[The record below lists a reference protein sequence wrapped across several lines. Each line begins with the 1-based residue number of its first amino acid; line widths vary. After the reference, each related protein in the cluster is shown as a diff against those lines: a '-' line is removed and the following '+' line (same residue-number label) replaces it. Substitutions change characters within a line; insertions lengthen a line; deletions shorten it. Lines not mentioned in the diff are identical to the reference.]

1 MGKLDDVINKIN
13 GVSETVNNVSGTAGA
28 LGSTIGNFVG
38 NYQAARAGE
47 ATTARPINDIE
58 IGISENTKTFI
69 FVAIA
74 AVGVFIIFKMK
85 KRK

>member
-28 LGSTIGNFVG
+28 LGTTIGNFVG
-38 NYQAARAGE
+38 NYQAAKAGE

-58 IGISENTKTFI
+58 VGIEDNTKNFI
-69 FVAIA
+69 FLAIA
-74 AVGVFIIFKMK
+74 AIGVLLFFKMK